1 MPELTVGRMAK
12 LYGLHRSS
20 LYEAVSKGRVTA
32 GTNGKGQRV
41 IDLSEMIRVYGEP
54 PGQPAETRQNPT
66 PNSATGQ
73 TPYPTPDSTA
83 LLAELVE
90 INRQQ
95 AARLEGLESE
105 VRQLREEMR
114 RLPAPAQPATPPQA
128 PIEPAQSTPPETPTK
143 ASNPPK
149 DFSDLLARFEART
162 RH

>member
-1 MPELTVGRMAK
+1 MAELTIGRMAT

-20 LYEAVSKGRVTA
+20 LYEAVDKGRVTA
-32 GTNGKGQRV
+32 GFNGKGQRV

-54 PGQPAETRQNPT
+54 PNKPDATRHLPT
-66 PNSATGQ
+66 PEKPGVQASS
-73 TPYPTPDSTA
+73 PTLPQAPDTLA
-83 LLAELVE
+83 LLTELVE

-114 RLPAPAQPATPPQA
+114 RLPPPPQEQA
-128 PIEPAQSTPPETPTK
+128 DPPR
-143 ASNPPK
+143 
-149 DFSDLLARFEART
+149 DFGDLLKRFQDRT

>member
-12 LYGLHRSS
+12 LYGLHRST
-20 LYEAVSKGRVTA
+20 LYEAVGKGRVTT
-32 GTNGKGQRV
+32 GFNGKGQRV

-54 PGQPAETRQNPT
+54 PGQPQEARQNPT
-66 PNSATGQ
+66 PNSAAAQ
-73 TPYPTPDSTA
+73 APDPTPDSLA
-83 LLAELVE
+83 LLAELVD

-114 RLPAPAQPATPPQA
+114 RLPAPAEPPPAQTAQAQSTPPQA
-128 PIEPAQSTPPETPTK
+128 PTT
-143 ASNPPK
+143 ASNPPR